1 MEIMH
6 FNSAKERLAYVR
18 GQFEEITPIR
28 AEIEPKVA
36 KEEPKKAKKKAKKA
50 KKEEKND

>member
-6 FNSAKERLAYVR
+6 FNSPQERLAYVK
-18 GQFEEITPIR
+18 GEFEEITPIR
-28 AEIEPKVA
+28 AEIQPTVA

-50 KKEEKND
+50 KKED